1 MPAAS
6 MQTTDRTRFIRPQNE
21 GAASVRRRRGPASS
35 VWEHERQ
42 DKIIQLTKPDTQ
54 PSPWLGAILLSG
66 VRSRGFSIMS
76 A

>member
-1 MPAAS
+1 
-6 MQTTDRTRFIRPQNE
+6 MQTTGRARFIRPQNE
-21 GAASVRRRRGPASS
+21 GAVSVRLRCGPASS
-35 VWEHERQ
+35 VWEHENL
-42 DKIIQLTKPDTQ
+42 DKIILLTNADAQ

>member
-1 MPAAS
+1 M
-6 MQTTDRTRFIRPQNE
+6 
-21 GAASVRRRRGPASS
+21 SVRRRRGPASS
-35 VWEHERQ
+35 VWEHENL
-42 DKIIQLTKPDTQ
+42 DKIILLTNADAQ